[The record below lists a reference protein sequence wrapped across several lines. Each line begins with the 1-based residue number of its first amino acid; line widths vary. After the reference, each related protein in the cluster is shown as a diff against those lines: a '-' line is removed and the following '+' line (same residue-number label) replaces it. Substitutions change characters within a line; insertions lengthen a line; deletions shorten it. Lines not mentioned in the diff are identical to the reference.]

1 MEKKLRKKSK
11 SFKLWGFA
19 TVFLAI
25 LASAFFADR
34 SSDAAEIGLSIKEIN
49 YLNSTITLQLN
60 SSDTAVYFSDSAK
73 KKWDTVPGQIS
84 SSKTITM
91 DISWISVSSS
101 YVLSFKGNYS
111 EKVISVTIPKQVSNF
126 KASFNKL
133 KGIVTFSNSGNRTI
147 EWKKKGSSTWK
158 TLDPA
163 AHAAEVSR
171 YFNNGAQLCYRLAP
185 VNGTGSGSPG
195 LRASKEIILTIP
207 KKTSAPTIKVNGS
220 KFTIPVKKGMAYR
233 KINSDGTMTDWT
245 TVTATTELL
254 ISNIAPEVLYSET
267 ASVQK
272 EATLQFRTN
281 ASTSS
286 QVSNITTVTIPV
298 QQGAPDED
306 TYGIS
311 LNYTSSTSLSL
322 TVKAATAATPFEYT
336 IVARDRVLNYLTTS
350 WKTITSGTAVSIS
363 STAAPAGSRIYVRMK
378 STEASDKVTLAS
390 VEKEIIGIN
399 GIEYPSVPQV
409 TQLTTLISTAGI
421 CRTGV
426 TSSYLSFYLYSPTP
440 TTVSTI
446 DFYDAYGNKKG
457 SVPCRSSVASNTR
470 STGMNDKYL
479 ITTRITSTAEL
490 DNLTEELLYANIT
503 LANQEVIKSTSS
515 AGVLLYLYPKTV
527 IHNPEL
533 SGYSTDFNRIYLS
546 NDAKDA
552 SSFKFQLDFGTGK
565 VPDPSGINKFSTEAT
580 TVRTILYNGSVL
592 TEGRDYSVEYGS
604 YSTENRADIATAT
617 ITVNAASLEKT
628 ISVKTLDQSLPL
640 TINLNNGEVISS
652 GVNIKLISTA
662 TIDDIP
668 IAWSIT
674 EGSLTEKT
682 TSSTKEPDGSTS
694 TTTQE
699 VITFTISLTLFDSSY
714 EVSVANVTW
723 GDASIFSSASISK
736 GKATIYL
743 SNAKINKLT
752 TNSSDTKNIVITL
765 SNGYVID
772 SGCKLTILN
781 AE

>member
-1 MEKKLRKKSK
+1 MENKLRNKNKC
-11 SFKLWGFA
+11 FKLWGFV
-19 TVFLAI
+19 TVFLMI
-25 LASAFFADR
+25 LASAFFVNK
-34 SSDAAEIGLSIKEIN
+34 SSDAAELSLSIKEIN

-73 KKWDTVPGQIS
+73 KKWETIPGQIS

-111 EKVISVTIPKQVSNF
+111 EKVISVTIPKQVTNF

-147 EWKKKGSSTWK
+147 EWRKKGSSTWK

-163 AHAAEVSR
+163 AHPAEVSR
-171 YFNNGAQLCYRLAP
+171 YFNDGAQLCYRLAP

-195 LRASKEIILTIP
+195 LRASSEVTLTIP
-207 KKTSAPTIKVNGS
+207 KKTTAPNITINGS
-220 KFTIPVKKGMAYR
+220 KFTIPAKKGMAYR
-233 KINSDGTMTDWT
+233 KINSDGTITDWT
-245 TVTATTELL
+245 TITATTDLL
-254 ISNIAPEVLYSET
+254 ISNIAPEVLYTGS
-267 ASVQK
+267 ASGQK

-298 QQGAPDED
+298 QKGAPDED
-306 TYGIS
+306 TYGIT

-322 TVKAATAATPFEYT
+322 TVKAATTATPFEYT
-336 IVARDRVLNYLTTS
+336 IVARDRVLNYLSAT
-350 WKTITSGTAVSIS
+350 WKTISSGSAVSIS
-363 STAAPAGSRIYVRMK
+363 STAAPVGSHIYVRMK
-378 STEASDKVTLAS
+378 STEASGKTNLAS
-390 VEKEIIGIN
+390 VEKEIIGTN
-399 GIEYPSVPQV
+399 GIEYPDVPQV

-426 TSSYLSFYLYSPTP
+426 TSSYLTFYLYSPTS
-440 TTVSTI
+440 TTVSSI

-457 SVPCRSSVASNTR
+457 SVPCRSSVTSNTKY
-470 STGMNDKYL
+470 TGANDRYL
-479 ITTRITSTAEL
+479 ITTRITSTAEI
-490 DNLTEELLYANIT
+490 DTLTEELLYANIT
-503 LANQEVIKSTSS
+503 LANQEVIESTAST
-515 AGVLLYLYPKTV
+515 GVILYLYPKTV
-527 IHNPEL
+527 INNPDT
-533 SGYSTDFNRIYLS
+533 SGYSTNFKRIYLS
-546 NDAKDA
+546 NDTKDA

-565 VPDPSGINKFSTEAT
+565 VPDPSGINKFTSDAT
-580 TVRTILYNGSVL
+580 AIRSILYNGSVL
-592 TEGRDYSVEYGS
+592 IEGRDYSVEYGS
-604 YSTENRADIATAT
+604 YLTEDKTDITTAT
-617 ITVNAASLEKT
+617 VTVNAASLEKT

-640 TINLNNGEVISS
+640 TINLNNGEVINN
-652 GVNIKLISTA
+652 GVNITLISTA
-662 TIDDIP
+662 IIDDIP

-682 TSSTKEPDGSTS
+682 TSTTKEEDGSTS

-743 SNAKINKLT
+743 SNAKINKLST
-752 TNSSDTKNIVITL
+752 DSSDTKNIVITL

-781 AE
+781 AD